1 MPIFKLPKE
10 IIFPDPNLAEEDG
23 LLAVGGDL
31 SQERLIEAYANGIF
45 PWYSDGEPILWW
57 SPDPRMILFPD
68 KFKVSKSLRQSIRN
82 KNFEVCFDRDFK
94 AVIQNCAISDRNGDT
109 GTWITTEMQE
119 AYIKLHNAGFAH
131 SVETYKDDKLIG
143 GLYGI
148 SLGKAFF
155 GESMFHTESDASKIA
170 LYSLVSRM
178 KDWGFHFIDVQQDT
192 KHLESLGAETVP
204 RKKFL
209 ELLEGSLKFPS
220 VKGKW

>member
-1 MPIFKLPKE
+1 MPVFKLPKE
-10 IIFPDPNLAEEDG
+10 IIFPAPSLAEKDG

-31 SQERLIEAYANGIF
+31 SPERLIEAYANGIF
-45 PWYSDGEPILWW
+45 PWYSEDEPLLWW
-57 SPDPRMILFPD
+57 SPNPRMILFPD
-68 KFKVSKSLRQSIRN
+68 KFKASKSLRQSIRN
-82 KNFEVCFDRDFK
+82 KNFEVFFDRDFK
-94 AVIQNCAISDRNGDT
+94 AVIENCAITDRNGKK
-109 GTWITTEMQE
+109 GTWITPDMQK
-119 AYIKLHNAGFAH
+119 AYIDLHKAGFAH

-155 GESMFHTESDASKIA
+155 GESMFHTETDASKIA

-178 KDWGFHFIDVQQDT
+178 KDWGFHFIDVQQET
-192 KHLESLGAETVP
+192 KHLKSLGAEIIP

-209 ELLEGSLKFPS
+209 GLLQEALKFPS